1 MVRKQT
7 LLSVTSSSTP
17 VTTSN
22 GESGGSNGGTASSGV
37 ATNSG
42 EGTSNG
48 GGNGI
53 SPSGGGNQGGGGGNV
68 PNTFEGVRVINS
80 TIGNLPDGAAFT
92 IPQRGIYL
100 NKDYWNNSTA
110 AKTRDLLRHEFGHI
124 LQYRRY
130 GWAYGLAVAPT
141 SLISAYI
148 SAGSGQHKNSWTEN
162 EANTLSFLYFGM
174 PKDWN
179 HTEFPISEEYKN
191 GLLKSNNY
199 EIKIR

>member
-53 SPSGGGNQGGGGGNV
+53 SPSGGGNQGGGGNV